1 MFFHCVALQIFLKII
16 FHIIGIIQFGGVLV
30 FDYTLEEV
38 LELLNNI
45 DESQIKESRHFIE
58 SNIDRFADIGLIYNL
73 LLNKKPVQIGKT
85 KTGTYKVVYEHPK
98 QKSKDIYIYLIIMI
112 INSQEITLKT
122 IYPANSS
129 RRLREHEPN

>member
-1 MFFHCVALQIFLKII
+1 MY
-16 FHIIGIIQFGGVLV
+16 
-30 FDYTLEEV
+30 DYTLEEV
-38 LELLNNI
+38 LDLLDNL

-58 SNIDRFADIGLIYNL
+58 SNIDRFVDIGLIYDL

-85 KTGTYKVVYEHPK
+85 KIGTYKVVYEHPK
-98 QKSKDIYIYLIIMI
+98 QKSKDIYLIIMI

-129 RRLREHEPN
+129 RRLREHESN

>member
-1 MFFHCVALQIFLKII
+1 M
-16 FHIIGIIQFGGVLV
+16 

-38 LELLNNI
+38 LDLLDNL

-58 SNIDRFADIGLIYNL
+58 SNVGRFDDIGLIYDL
-73 LLNKKPVQIGKT
+73 LLTKKPVQIGKT
-85 KTGTYKVVYEHPK
+85 NIGTYKVVYEHPK
-98 QKSKDIYIYLIIMI
+98 QKSKDIYLIIMI

-122 IYPANSS
+122 IYQANSS

>member
-1 MFFHCVALQIFLKII
+1 M
-16 FHIIGIIQFGGVLV
+16 

-38 LELLNNI
+38 LDLLDNL

-58 SNIDRFADIGLIYNL
+58 SNVDRFEDIGLIYDL
-73 LLNKKPVQIGKT
+73 LLNNKPVQIGKT
-85 KTGTYKVVYEHPK
+85 KTGTYKVVYEHPR
-98 QKSKDIYIYLIIMI
+98 QKSKDIYLIIMI

>member
-1 MFFHCVALQIFLKII
+1 M
-16 FHIIGIIQFGGVLV
+16 

-38 LELLNNI
+38 LDFLDNL

-58 SNIDRFADIGLIYNL
+58 SNVGRFDDIGLIYDL
-73 LLNKKPVQIGKT
+73 LLTKKPVQIGKT
-85 KTGTYKVVYEHPK
+85 NIRTYKVVYERPK
-98 QKSKDIYIYLIIMI
+98 QKSKDIYLIIMI

-122 IYPANSS
+122 IYQANSS